1 MEIVPPCNLSI
12 LALHKTLP
20 DWVCY
25 QTIEENKKGNIY
37 LKNCTGVTE
46 SQIVRMCKSY
56 LTFSRDRNTAPVYDE
71 PTGHVIGLYNVSY
84 SRTGWPFGTHW
95 TRILDDN
102 EIVLRNDFSILR
114 LVCLVI
120 IYILRR
126 LKIIKGV
133 LHLRYWME
141 RYLKNFNV
149 YRNCIYHHQAV
160 SFHLFLDEFPF

>member
-1 MEIVPPCNLSI
+1 MNIKYQVSKILSKFILIQVTDHVQGVPNQTRFGGSPFFNQI
-12 LALHKTLP
+12 INVIFVALHKTLP

-84 SRTGWPFGTHW
+84 SRTGWQLGTHW

-102 EIVLRNDFSILR
+102 EIVLRKDFQFLTFQDQI
-114 LVCLVI
+114 
-120 IYILRR
+120 
-126 LKIIKGV
+126 
-133 LHLRYWME
+133 M
-141 RYLKNFNV
+141 
-149 YRNCIYHHQAV
+149 HQ
-160 SFHLFLDEFPF
+160 

>member
-1 MEIVPPCNLSI
+1 MYQRVFF

-46 SQIVRMCKSY
+46 GQIVRMCKSY

-71 PTGHVIGLYNVSY
+71 PTGHVIGFYNVSY
-84 SRTGWPFGTHW
+84 SRTGWPLGTHW

-102 EIVLRNDFSILR
+102 EIVLRKDFLNFRISRPPNNLR
-114 LVCLVI
+114 G
-120 IYILRR
+120 
-126 LKIIKGV
+126 LKIICMGGKLAWVENQKRCLTSSLLDGKIFEQFQR
-133 LHLRYWME
+133 LSKL
-141 RYLKNFNV
+141 YLSPPSGKFA
-149 YRNCIYHHQAV
+149 H
-160 SFHLFLDEFPF
+160 